1 MRYLLPIAACS
12 LIGCA
17 SPIKHADTPVSAS
30 APLKFEQTSAG
41 AFFACSIVCPYFT
54 PKSLVSAP
62 APAPVALSVPL
73 TPPYDLLSTL
83 PPPVDAQ
90 LVRSLTSR

>member
-1 MRYLLPIAACS
+1 MRCLLPIAACS

-41 AFFACSIVCPYFT
+41 VFSACSIVCSYFT
-54 PKSLVSAP
+54 PKSVAP
-62 APAPVALSVPL
+62 APAPVVSVPM
-73 TPPYDLLSTL
+73 TAPYDLLSTL